1 MESPYDWQEIIGT
14 TGLFVL
20 LISVVLTLMWRKT
33 FRQRYELQMEQSE
46 KYRQLAERAD
56 ERQTEI
62 AQQLAAL
69 NERLARLETSNAA
82 IEETLKVVE

>member
-1 MESPYDWQEIIGT
+1 MDSPYDWQEIIGT
-14 TGLFVL
+14 TALFTL
-20 LISVVLTLMWRKT
+20 LITVVLSLIWRKA
-33 FRQRYELQMEQSE
+33 FLKRAEMQIRRDDEY
-46 KYRQLAERAD
+46 KQLAQRAD

-69 NERLARLETSNAA
+69 NERLARIETSNAS

>member
-1 MESPYDWQEIIGT
+1 MDSPYDWQEIIGT
-14 TGLFVL
+14 TALFTL
-20 LISVVLTLMWRKT
+20 LITVVLSLIWRKA
-33 FRQRYELQMEQSE
+33 FIKRAEMQIRQDD
-46 KYRQLAERAD
+46 KYKQLAQRAD

-69 NERLARLETSNAA
+69 NERLARIETSNAS

>member
-33 FRQRYELQMEQSE
+33 FRQRYELQMKQSE
-46 KYRQLAERAD
+46 QYRQLAERAD
-56 ERQTEI
+56 ERQTEL

>member
-1 MESPYDWQEIIGT
+1 MDSPYDWQEIIGT
-14 TGLFVL
+14 TALFTL
-20 LISVVLTLMWRKT
+20 LITVVLSLIWRKA
-33 FRQRYELQMEQSE
+33 FLKRAEMQIRQDD
-46 KYRQLAERAD
+46 KYKQLAQRAD

-69 NERLARLETSNAA
+69 NERLARIETSNAS

>member
-14 TGLFVL
+14 IGLFTL

-33 FRQRYELQMEQSE
+33 FLKKAELQIRQDDR
-46 KYRQLAERAD
+46 YRKLAERAD
-56 ERQTEI
+56 AHQAEL
-62 AQQLAAL
+62 AQQLTAL
-69 NERLARLETSNAA
+69 NERLARIEAGNAA

>member
-1 MESPYDWQEIIGT
+1 MDSPYDWQEIIGT
-14 TGLFVL
+14 TALFTL
-20 LISVVLTLMWRKT
+20 LITVVLSLIWRKA
-33 FRQRYELQMEQSE
+33 FLKRAEMQIRQDDEY
-46 KYRQLAERAD
+46 KQLAQRAD

-69 NERLARLETSNAA
+69 NERLARIETSNAS

>member
-1 MESPYDWQEIIGT
+1 MDSPYDWQEIIGT
-14 TGLFVL
+14 TALFTL
-20 LISVVLTLMWRKT
+20 LITVVLSLIWRKA
-33 FRQRYELQMEQSE
+33 FLKRAEMQIRQDDEY
-46 KYRQLAERAD
+46 KKLAQRAD

-69 NERLARLETSNAA
+69 NERLARIETSNAS

>member
-1 MESPYDWQEIIGT
+1 MDSPYDWQEIIGT
-14 TGLFVL
+14 TAVFTL
-20 LISVVLTLMWRKT
+20 LITVVLSLIWRKA
-33 FRQRYELQMEQSE
+33 FIKRAEMQIRQDD
-46 KYRQLAERAD
+46 KYKQLAQRAD

-69 NERLARLETSNAA
+69 NERLARIETSNAS

>member
-1 MESPYDWQEIIGT
+1 MDSPYDWQEIIGT
-14 TGLFVL
+14 TALFTL
-20 LISVVLTLMWRKT
+20 LITVVLSLIWRKA
-33 FRQRYELQMEQSE
+33 FLKR
-46 KYRQLAERAD
+46 AEMQIRRDDEYKQIAQRAD

-69 NERLARLETSNAA
+69 NERLARIETSNAS